1 MTVSARSSGDIIRK
15 ASKATL
21 ILQSF
26 AVLLLMGLV
35 FLLTDISHRYAA
47 LQDGVRENALW
58 SVYQL
63 DREARRLHET
73 LHVMLAERDGS
84 SATVKALGTRYDILY
99 SRMNILEKTSFEREF
114 KLDSAVE
121 RQIADIRSIV
131 FGKVGAFDALASHGS
146 FEPATWAP
154 IDDELEKLVSVTESL
169 LVYTNNNVST
179 DRAEAR
185 QAVLALQLKSA
196 WLVVLLVCCVVVL
209 IFILRRQLKS
219 VRLAGLSLEAIS
231 NELNDAYLDAE
242 AGNRAK
248 SQFMATMGH
257 EVRTPLNAILGTA
270 ELLELSPLPPSV
282 AAGMHTIRRSGQAL
296 LEVINEI
303 LDFAKIEHGKLDIEV
318 RVVDLQSVLATTI
331 EMVRDRA
338 TEQGNQIVLHFPE
351 TFRIPVVATDPTRLR
366 QVLLNLLSNAIK
378 FTSKGTITLSVTEAE
393 TSQNSILR
401 FEISDTGI
409 GIDQAGLC
417 RLFQP
422 FSQVDASISRKYG
435 GTGLGL
441 TICKQIIEAMMGRI
455 GVESRKGK
463 GSTFWFEIP
472 VVAAVLPA
480 PSAAL
485 GDHCLPGTLPILKI
499 LLVED
504 NLVNQ
509 QVAAGFL
516 KHLGQKVTVVGDGFE
531 AVEAAAHEAFDLILM
546 DMQMPRMDGIE
557 ATRLIREAEN
567 DRESTPIIAMT
578 ANASED
584 DRRLCEEAGMT
595 GFQSKPISLQQL
607 RAIIE
612 TQGLLMSEAST
623 GEVQAIDTENS
634 FAVRKT
640 EIEAALGEEAFQE
653 LLSSFFDDATKLLEG
668 MHEALAANDYRS
680 ADRLLHTMKG
690 AASSVGLQRIADTSQ
705 QLRSGTISENSI
717 TRLAETIGEFRQ
729 RLAA

>member
-1 MTVSARSSGDIIRK
+1 VTVSTRSSGDIIRK
-15 ASKATL
+15 ASKATF

-35 FLLTDISHRYAA
+35 FLFTDLSRRYASF
-47 LQDGVRENALW
+47 QDGVRENALW

-73 LHVMLAERDGS
+73 LHVMLAEKDYSG
-84 SATVKALGTRYDILY
+84 ATVKALGTRYDILY
-99 SRMNILEKTSFEREF
+99 SRMNILEKTSFERKF
-114 KLDSAVE
+114 KLDFAVE
-121 RQIADIRSIV
+121 RQIAGIRSIV
-131 FGKVGAFDALASHGS
+131 FGKVGAFDSLASHGS

-154 IDDELEKLVSVTESL
+154 IDNELEKLVSATEGL

-179 DRAEAR
+179 DRADAR
-185 QAVLALQLKSA
+185 QAVLALQLNSA
-196 WLVVLLVCCVVVL
+196 CLVILLVCCVVVL
-209 IFILRRQLKS
+209 IFTLRRQLKS

-270 ELLELSPLPPSV
+270 ELLELSPLSPSM
-282 AAGMHTIRRSGQAL
+282 AAGVQTIRRSGQAL

-303 LDFAKIEHGKLDIEV
+303 LDFAKIEHGKLDIEI
-318 RVVDLQSVLATTI
+318 RAVDVLSVLTTTV
-331 EMVRDRA
+331 EMIRDRA
-338 TEQGNQIVLHFPE
+338 TEQGNQIALNVPE
-351 TFRIPVVATDPTRLR
+351 PFRIPIVATDPTRLR

-378 FTSKGTITLSVTEAE
+378 FTSNGTITLSVKEAE
-393 TSQNSILR
+393 SSQNSILR

-409 GIDQAGLC
+409 GIDEAGLC

-472 VVAAVLPA
+472 VVAAALPA
-480 PSAAL
+480 PLVAL
-485 GDHCLPGTLPILKI
+485 GDHGLPGTLPILKI

-509 QVAAGFL
+509 QVAAGL
-516 KHLGQKVTVVGDGFE
+516 LNHLGQKVTVVGDGLE
-531 AVEAAAHEAFDLILM
+531 AVEAAAHEAFDMILM

-607 RAIIE
+607 RALIE
-612 TQGLLMSEAST
+612 TQRLLMSEAPT
-623 GEVQAIDTENS
+623 GNVQDVDTENS
-634 FAVRKT
+634 FAVRKA
-640 EIEAALGEEAFQE
+640 EIEAALGEETFAQ
-653 LLSSFFDDATKLLEG
+653 LLSSFFDDAATLLEG
-668 MHEALAANDYRS
+668 LHEALAANDYRS

-705 QLRSGTISENSI
+705 QLRSGTMSENSI
-717 TRLAETIGEFRQ
+717 VRLAETIGEFRQ